1 MRTEAINRLKAVL
14 AERQITNKELSERMN
29 LSTTTVSRWCTNKA
43 QPSLETLVEIAKIL
57 RVDVKELLISTR
69 KVRS

>member
-1 MRTEAINRLKAVL
+1 MKIKTKTINRLKAVL
-14 AERQITNKELSERMN
+14 AEKQITNKWLAEKMN

-57 RVDVKELLISTR
+57 KVDVKGLIVSI
-69 KVRS
+69 KK